1 MSTIK
6 FIPRIFSVLLVAIFL
21 LAPVTSGFGY
31 SSAGSIRSE
40 IAQAASEPQA
50 SKSAADLPIYD
61 DALAGGWQDWSWD
74 TTHNFDNADPI
85 HSGSASIAVAYTAAW
100 GGLLFHTDTA
110 LSTSGY
116 TAIRFWVHG
125 GSTGSQSV
133 NFHISYGG
141 VSYPFTVQANTWQ
154 LVTVPLATLGNPT
167 TLSDLFWQDGSG
179 NSQPTYY
186 LDDISLVGT
195 PPGTWTAVTSPV
207 TYTLRSVAMLSANDG
222 WAVGYEGN
230 YPNGTPQGSAIL
242 HWNGNAW
249 NELGS
254 DSSGPYLLAVTTVS
268 DSDGWAVGG
277 NSSNF
282 SAIRRWNGSAWSPA
296 TYPGGGYPLRSVA
309 MVSANDGW
317 AVGGGG
323 DCIQGLRMTGTF
335 RRWDGS
341 AWSAGSNMLDRWF
354 NSVAMVSASDG
365 WAVGYYCY
373 AYWDN
378 GIPKWDS
385 DSLILRWNGSSW
397 YEVGSPSYYSL
408 NSVAMVS
415 ATDGWAVGSAG
426 TIQHWN
432 GSAWSWVSSPT
443 SCNLTSVSMVSAN
456 DGWAVGGGG
465 SACPSQPSVIL
476 RWNGDAWSEMVSPAS
491 ERLNSVTMVSTDEG
505 WAVGEAG
512 TILHYTNSTNEYTLT
527 ITSTHGTVDRNPDQA
542 TYHEGDVVQLT
553 ATPDAGWSFANWTG
567 GLTGSANPG
576 SVTIHGNTSV
586 TANYTQ
592 NEYTLTITSAHGT
605 VDRNPDQTTYYE
617 GDVVQL
623 TATPNAG
630 WTFANWIG
638 GLTSADNPG
647 FVTVHGNTSVTANYT
662 QNAYTLFLPLVLR

>member
-195 PPGTWTAVTSPV
+195 PPF
-207 TYTLRSVAMLSANDG
+207 NG
-222 WAVGYEGN
+222 WLVL
-230 YPNGTPQGSAIL
+230 NGTDKYASAPYQSELDLRGGSFTVEMWIKLADAVLSTSSYDVHPIRQL
-242 HWNGNAW
+242 SGFKFFINKTQFTDNSQFPPIYIYRYCNHFVLYPGSGSCWW
-249 NELGS
+249 VGS
-254 DSSGPYLLAVTTVS
+254 D
-268 DSDGWAVGG
+268 
-277 NSSNF
+277 
-282 SAIRRWNGSAWSPA
+282 
-296 TYPGGGYPLRSVA
+296 
-309 MVSANDGW
+309 
-317 AVGGGG
+317 
-323 DCIQGLRMTGTF
+323 TGTF
-335 RRWDGS
+335 LGTSWGHL
-341 AWSAGSNMLDRWF
+341 AGVYDEAAGETVLYWNGQILERVTATQSTDTPGELIINH
-354 NSVAMVSASDG
+354 
-365 WAVGYYCY
+365 
-373 AYWDN
+373 YWDDGN
-378 GIPKWDS
+378 LLGLADEVRISDIVRYS
-385 DSLILRWNGSSW
+385 DSFTPPTAPFVCDANTKALWHFDEPEGSTVFHDSCGAVDNYLTGYNGAHTEGVQPCYTLTRTHTGTGSDPTASPTNSSSCSSGQ
-397 YEVGSPSYYSL
+397 YHTGESISL
-408 NSVAMVS
+408 M
-415 ATDGWAVGSAG
+415 ATPAAGWAVGSWVG
-426 TIQHWN
+426 TN
-432 GSAWSWVSSPT
+432 NDTSTSAT
-443 SCNLTSVSMVSAN
+443 NN
-456 DGWAVGGGG
+456 
-465 SACPSQPSVIL
+465 
-476 RWNGDAWSEMVSPAS
+476 
-491 ERLNSVTMVSTDEG
+491 VTMPSSDRTVT
-505 WAVGEAG
+505 AN
-512 TILHYTNSTNEYTLT
+512 YTQNEYTLT

-605 VDRNPDQTTYYE
+605 VASNPDQTTYYE